1 MAKKVRQIYFFQPGI
16 PLSSNRKPNAYSFIN
31 SNLEF
36 IKDEA
41 EAYVFQ
47 QKAANNAPFI
57 GYTYTSSALQNDVA
71 AIVNAVIFDI
81 RYGGN
86 AATRTQAASYWA
98 GATAKIS
105 GTRLAELDYINYV
118 KTLVTT
124 YIITNTNFPSLQSP
138 VVTTQT
144 LFGGVTAEASIA
156 TTINSLFTI
165 VTDVIQ
171 NGLSSL
177 PELSNNLIS
186 SIEVLG
192 KVGLEDLLLIT
203 NVTDNVVIYNF
214 ADNSK
219 GASVSFTA
227 NNTINFPNAT
237 TVDNG
242 TTTIYLNFNT
252 DSMSASDTLQIF
264 EESEQIVRL
273 NDIATDA
280 IERMRVARPQAM
292 IDADFEYGLQPT
304 KWQAIATQRGYPST
318 YEIPGSEK
326 VVTSITTDAST
337 PTAGVGPSLLTVTT
351 QGAHGFTAGDAFAI
365 KALSSSISGF
375 SRAEGNFTVQSVPS
389 TTTFTYYSKAKV
401 GTSSGQEC
409 VTSTTLLREADFYTG
424 AQVGNVNFSVFSN
437 GSSGSITTILAAP
450 SGSQRVT
457 FTGTV
462 PPINSPITSALTTG
476 STTFITTG
484 TQITSNVGTGGTVAT
499 YYTTTDASIGATS
512 LTLASVSGLQV
523 GMAIDRGD
531 GTQALITNIIGNLI
545 VLNTALTSTK
555 QGDVQT
561 YNDLAITEIVGT
573 GSGATLDIDKTGGV
587 YSVSSITSAGSG
599 YNVGDTLRIL
609 GADLGGVTGDNQNYV
624 TPTLTEILP
633 TGTSAT
639 FNVTK
644 SSGVYTAVTINAAGS
659 GYFTGDLI
667 IISGSS
673 LGGTSAHDLAIAVT
687 GVTNDTTGG
696 AITTLA
702 FVGTANGTGSYSAVS
717 GTNSLSGS
725 TGLNITVNRTNGVY
739 SVTSISSGGVGYI
752 IGGRFKILGTDLDGT
767 SPTNDAIVRITSTTG
782 SLDSVFA
789 ASISGNAVVGTDL
802 ILNVTSIG
810 GSGTLT
816 GVTIKS
822 GSGSGTA
829 TYTSVNS
836 YNISGGASGAL
847 VHVTRNA
854 GVYSLSIAAAGTNYV
869 VGQRYK
875 ILGTSLEGATTANDL
890 SLTVATVSGSA
901 NGVATFTLSG
911 TAIRGSTTIIY
922 STIALSA
929 NTINACVASNTINYS
944 SIATLQATFDTPHGF
959 VPGMTFLAII
969 NSDNGANNH
978 TFASGPFFVD
988 NIPSSTTIRYTARA
1002 PGLIKTL
1009 SNDSTSNASN
1019 LTGRIYVRPDAFFIH
1034 RPFDGGVQLGTG
1046 GPQHGGQAIRQS
1058 KKYIR
1063 YQSGKGA
1070 MYNTGAL
1077 FAPSFNIRS
1086 ITATSTA
1093 IGSVITITTDDTD
1106 HGLQSGSSIKLTGV
1120 TTVGFNGTYII
1131 NSVID
1136 ERNITVLAT
1145 EVLGHT
1151 NPEIGIDCKLSLFLW
1166 SGAVVRSGPYDD
1178 QNGIFWQYDGKYMGV
1193 GRRTST
1199 FQIAGTSAI
1208 NANSNTVTG
1217 TNTRFLDQ
1225 LKTGDRITIRGMTH
1239 VVTNITSQT
1248 AMSVSPDFR
1257 GVNNVSGV
1265 SVCKIQDL
1273 IIPQTEWNLDKCDG
1287 TGPSGYI
1294 LDPTKMQMIGIQF
1307 SWYGAGF
1314 IDWMLRGPDGNYL
1327 FVHRLKGNN
1336 LNTEAYMRTGNAPVR
1351 YEVLNETQ
1359 SGRLDGAL
1367 TDSQNTITVDN
1378 LSNFPDSG
1386 TLYIDN
1392 EIINYTGRNLTT
1404 NTFTGCVRGSTFTN
1418 FNAGTNRT
1426 YSAGA
1431 AAAHDDNKGVILLT
1445 CTCSPIISHWG
1456 SAYLIDGEF
1465 DEDRGYIF
1473 NYAQTN
1479 LTVSATKQ
1487 TAFMLRL
1494 APSVSNAIVGDLG
1507 ERELLNRAQLL
1518 LDSLE
1523 ITSDTGAT
1531 GTLVIEGILNPQNY
1545 PLDPGSV
1552 SWSSLTGLSQ
1562 GGQPSF
1568 AQVAAGGSI
1577 SWSAGG
1583 GTVTTTATTTSSM
1596 TATATTYAASYNYV
1610 RTGPFS
1616 STLVGSNI
1624 QYLTEASFE
1633 GKGII
1638 VGCTITTAGFS
1649 NAVVNSIQDNGA
1661 YYTIILSA
1669 AASGPIYS
1677 GTTLT
1682 FSLGGASATK
1692 TSILYFTKSTWEAS
1706 GAVNGSLIDDVK
1718 FPANTRVAAVSSL
1731 LNFGSTDYYK
1741 VTFTQTSLSSTS
1753 AGGTVTFS
1761 FTQPAYALPGE
1772 TIFSF
1777 IANAGEMSKIDLS
1790 KLKELT
1796 TTTLGGRGAFPN
1808 GPDVLAINIYKV
1820 SGTDAKANLLLR
1832 WGEAQ
1837 A

>member
-1 MAKKVRQIYFFQPGI
+1 MAKKIRQIYFFQPGI
-16 PLSSNRKPNAYSFIN
+16 PVSSNRKPNAYTLIN

-47 QKAANNAPFI
+47 EKIAGNAPFV
-57 GYTYTSSALQNDVA
+57 GYTYTSLALQNDVA
-71 AIVNAVIFDI
+71 AIVNAVINDI

-86 AATRTQAASYWA
+86 AATRAQAASYWA

-105 GTRLAELDYINYV
+105 GTRTPEINYINYV
-118 KTLVTT
+118 KTLITT
-124 YIITNTNFPSLQSP
+124 NIITNTAFASLQSP
-138 VVTTQT
+138 VVTTQSINGA
-144 LFGGVTAEASIA
+144 LTAEASIA

-165 VTDVIQ
+165 ITDVIL

-177 PELSNNLIS
+177 PELSKNLIS
-186 SIEVLG
+186 SIELLG
-192 KVGLEDLLLIT
+192 KVGLEDILLIT

-219 GASVSFTA
+219 GATITFSATNSV
-227 NNTINFPNAT
+227 NFPNALT
-237 TVDNG
+237 IDNG
-242 TTTIYLNFNT
+242 TSTIFLNFNT
-252 DSMSASDTLQIF
+252 DTMSASDSLQIF
-264 EESEQIVRL
+264 EEDEQRVRL

-280 IERMRVARPQAM
+280 IERVRVARPQAM
-292 IDADFEYGLQPT
+292 LDADFEYGLQPT
-304 KWQAIATQRGYPST
+304 KWQAIATQRGYPSF

-326 VVTSITTDAST
+326 VVTSITTDASVT
-337 PTAGVGPSLLTVTT
+337 TGGVGPSLLTVTT
-351 QGAHGFTAGDAFAI
+351 QGTHGFVAGDAFSI
-365 KALSSSISGF
+365 KALSSNIVGF
-375 SRAEGNFTVQSVPS
+375 SRAEGNFTVQSTPT
-389 TTTFTYYSKAKV
+389 TTTFTYFAKAKV
-401 GTSSGQEC
+401 GTTSGQQV

-424 AQVGNVNFSVFSN
+424 AQVGNVDFSVFSN
-437 GSSGSITTILAAP
+437 GSSGSVNTILAAP
-450 SGSQRVT
+450 SGSQRLT
-457 FTGTV
+457 FSGTV
-462 PPINSPITSALTTG
+462 PPLNSPITSALTTG

-484 TQITSNVGTGGTVAT
+484 TQITSNSGTGGTVAT
-499 YYTTTDASIGATS
+499 YFTTTDASIGATS
-512 LTLASVSGLQV
+512 LTLASVSGLQI

-531 GTQALITNIIGNLI
+531 GTQSIITNIVGNVITLD
-545 VLNTALTSTK
+545 TALTSAK

-599 YNVGDTLRIL
+599 YNVGDTLKIL
-609 GADLGGVTGDNQNYV
+609 GADLGGITGDNQNYV

-639 FNVTK
+639 FNVSR
-644 SSGVYTAVTINAAGS
+644 SSGIYTTVTINTAGS
-659 GYFTGDLI
+659 GYFTGDI
-667 IISGSS
+667 IIIPGSS
-673 LGGTSAHDLAIAVT
+673 LGGTSAHDLSILVT

-696 AITTLA
+696 AITSVL
-702 FVGTANGTGSYSAVS
+702 FEGTANGTGSSSAVS
-717 GTNSLSGS
+717 GTNSLSGA
-725 TGLNITVNRTNGVY
+725 TGLDITVNRLNGVY
-739 SVTSISSGGVGYI
+739 SVVSVNAGGVGYI

-767 SPTNDAIVRITSTTG
+767 SPTNDAVVRITSVTG

-789 ASISGNAVVGTDL
+789 ASISGTAVVGTDL

-810 GSGTLT
+810 GGGTLT
-816 GVTIKS
+816 GVTIRS

-829 TYTSVNS
+829 TYTSVNVT
-836 YNISGGASGAL
+836 NISGEASGAL
-847 VHVTRNA
+847 VHVTRTA
-854 GVYSLSIAAAGTNYV
+854 GVYSITIFAGGTNYV

-875 ILGTSLEGATTANDL
+875 ILGTTLEGATTANDL
-890 SLTVATVSGSA
+890 SLTVATISGSA
-901 NGVATFTLSG
+901 DEAASFTISG
-911 TAIRGSTTIIY
+911 TAIRGSSTAVL
-922 STIALSA
+922 STISLSA
-929 NTINACVASNTINYS
+929 NTINACVASNTINFS
-944 SIATLQATFDTPHGF
+944 SIATFQATFDSPHGF
-959 VPGMTFLAII
+959 VPGMTFLSVI
-969 NSDNGANNH
+969 NTDNGDNNH
-978 TFASGPFFVD
+978 TFGSGPFFVD
-988 NIPSSTTIRYTARA
+988 NIPSPTTIRYTARA

-1009 SNDSTSNASN
+1009 SNDSSSTAANI
-1019 LTGRIYVRPDAFFIH
+1019 TGRIYVRPDAFFVH

-1077 FAPSFNIRS
+1077 FAPSFNIRL
-1086 ITATSTA
+1086 ITAASTA
-1093 IGSVITITTDDTD
+1093 IGSIITITTDDTD
-1106 HGLQSGSSIKLTGV
+1106 HGLQPTSSIKITGV
-1120 TTVGFNGTYII
+1120 TTVGFDGTYVV
-1131 NSVID
+1131 NSIVD
-1136 ERNITVLAT
+1136 ERTITVLAT
-1145 EVLGHT
+1145 QVLGHT
-1151 NPEIGIDCKLSLFLW
+1151 NPELGTDAKISLFLW

-1208 NANSNTVTG
+1208 DANANIVTG
-1217 TNTRFLDQ
+1217 TNTRFIDQ

-1248 AMSVSPDFR
+1248 SMSVSPDFR
-1257 GVNNVSGV
+1257 GVSDVTGV
-1265 SVCKIQDL
+1265 SICKIEDL
-1273 IIPQTEWNLDKCDG
+1273 IINQTDWNLDKCDG

-1314 IDWMLRGPDGNYL
+1314 IDWMLRGPNGNYL

-1359 SGRLDGAL
+1359 SARLDGAL
-1367 TDSQNTITVDN
+1367 TNSQNTITVDD
-1378 LSNFPDSG
+1378 LSNFPDAG
-1386 TLYIDN
+1386 TLYIGN
-1392 EIINYTGRNLTT
+1392 EIISYTGRNLTS
-1404 NTFTGCVRGSTFTN
+1404 NTFTGCVRGTTFTN

-1431 AAAHDDNKGVILLT
+1431 ASAHDDNKGVILLT

-1479 LTVSATKQ
+1479 LTVGSIKQ
-1487 TAFMLRL
+1487 TAFMIRL

-1518 LDSLE
+1518 LEGLE
-1523 ITSDTGAT
+1523 ITSDTGTT
-1531 GTLVIEGILNPQNY
+1531 GTIVIEGILNPQNY
-1545 PLDPGSV
+1545 PLDPGSI
-1552 SWSSLTGLSQ
+1552 SWSALTGLSQ

-1568 AQVAAGGSI
+1568 AQIASGGSI

-1583 GTVTTTATTTSSM
+1583 GTVTTTATTTAAM
-1596 TATATTYAASYNYV
+1596 TTTATLAFGSS
-1610 RTGPFS
+1610 RTIGS
-1616 STLVGSNI
+1616 GNNRQTVGSNI
-1624 QYLTEASFE
+1624 QYLTEGSFE
-1633 GKGII
+1633 GKGIV
-1638 VGCTITTAGFS
+1638 VGCTVTTAGFN
-1649 NAVVNSIQDNGA
+1649 NATVNQIQDNGT
-1661 YYTIILSA
+1661 YYTIVLSVA
-1669 AASGPIYS
+1669 ANNPTFSGQ
-1677 GTTLT
+1677 TLT
-1682 FSLGGASATK
+1682 FSLAGNSAAA
-1692 TSILYFTKSTWEAS
+1692 TSVLYFTSAS
-1706 GAVNGSLIDDVK
+1706 FNSSNAVTGTLVDDAK
-1718 FPANTRVAAVSSL
+1718 FPANTRIAAVSPL
-1731 LNFGSTDYYK
+1731 LNFGVTNYYK

-1777 IANAGEMSKIDLS
+1777 IANSGEMANIDLS

-1820 SGTDAKANLLLR
+1820 SGSDAKANLLLR